1 MATTDTTQGKLLARN
16 TTALTV
22 GRLGSKVLVF
32 LLVRFYT
39 AVLTKEQFGTADL
52 ITSLCNFL
60 IPLACAGLSSGFFRF
75 VEEKYPHALL
85 RLEVEA
91 ENKRAI
97 AVYRKNGYDVL
108 PYMEMKKDT

>member
-1 MATTDTTQGKLLARN
+1 MATTDAAQGRQLARN
-16 TTALTV
+16 TTALTI

-39 AVLTKEQFGTADL
+39 AVLTKEEFGTADL

-75 VEEKYPHALL
+75 AAEAKSRREQSSVFSAGVVILALSSQKL
-85 RLEVEA
+85 
-91 ENKRAI
+91 
-97 AVYRKNGYDVL
+97 
-108 PYMEMKKDT
+108 MK